1 MSHVRKILGNT
12 KIPFFSVENQEAAR
26 TASKSFNRSADTDST
41 VVKSKDNKSKNC
53 VVFEFLKQFTT

>member
-41 VVKSKDNKSKNC
+41 VVKSKDNKSKIMC
-53 VVFEFLKQFTT
+53 CI